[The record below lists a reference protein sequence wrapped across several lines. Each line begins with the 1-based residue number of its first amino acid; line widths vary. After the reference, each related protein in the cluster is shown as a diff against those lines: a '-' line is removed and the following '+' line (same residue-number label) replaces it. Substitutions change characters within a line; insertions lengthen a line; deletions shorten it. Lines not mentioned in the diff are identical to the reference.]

1 VANRTLLTDRSD
13 VAVARASRTGT
24 TPAMVLLDLDGF
36 KDVNDT
42 MGHSAGDELLRAVAA
57 RLLLQVRPGDT
68 VARFGGD
75 EFAVLVEDCASPDD
89 ALDLAHRLLAATSEP
104 VEIDERELRVT
115 ASVGVV
121 VHTDQDGGELLR
133 CADLAMYAAKRRGK
147 NTVVLFEPAMRAMTE
162 ERVQLTAELR
172 TAVADGQMAVAYQPV
187 VDLQTEE
194 VVGFEALARWIH
206 PERGTIP
213 PLTFIPLAED
223 SGAILELGRHVLAL
237 ACAQVHEWSRRA
249 GRRFV
254 ISVNVS
260 GRQLADPG
268 FTTDVRHVLALSGLP
283 AEQLVLEITETT
295 VIEDVA
301 AARTR
306 LAGLRRLGL
315 RIAIDDFG
323 TGYSSLSYLRN
334 LPVDILKIDK
344 SFVDDDTSQH
354 GGELLAGVVA
364 LGSALALE
372 TLGEGIETSR
382 QLQRLRAAGCQQ
394 GQGYHFARPL
404 FPADVEQLLGDL
416 HPSVPARP

>member
-1 VANRTLLTDRSD
+1 
-13 VAVARASRTGT
+13 
-24 TPAMVLLDLDGF
+24 
-36 KDVNDT
+36 
-42 MGHSAGDELLRAVAA
+42 
-57 RLLLQVRPGDT
+57 
-68 VARFGGD
+68 
-75 EFAVLVEDCASPDD
+75 
-89 ALDLAHRLLAATSEP
+89 
-104 VEIDERELRVT
+104 
-115 ASVGVV
+115 
-121 VHTDQDGGELLR
+121 
-133 CADLAMYAAKRRGK
+133 
-147 NTVVLFEPAMRAMTE
+147 
-162 ERVQLTAELR
+162 
-172 TAVADGQMAVAYQPV
+172 
-187 VDLQTEE
+187 
-194 VVGFEALARWIH
+194 
-206 PERGTIP
+206 
-213 PLTFIPLAED
+213 
-223 SGAILELGRHVLAL
+223 
-237 ACAQVHEWSRRA
+237 
-249 GRRFV
+249 
-254 ISVNVS
+254 
-260 GRQLADPG
+260 
-268 FTTDVRHVLALSGLP
+268 
-283 AEQLVLEITETT
+283 VLEITETT

-404 FPADVEQLLGDL
+404 FPADMEELLRGL